1 MTANGHYGVP
11 LGGMSAW
18 ADADPSVPA
27 VAHLEQGLEVQLVE
41 RRGDWARVLCS
52 NGWSGWVDARL
63 LVEPSAPVGPPSGP
77 PTLSAMAAT
86 MTAGAMAGPPP
97 PTMPAPQVSP
107 PLTMPPP
114 TPSPRAG
121 QPPAAGPP
129 GPSGARPWWA
139 SRQFRIVA
147 ALVVVAAAAGISL
160 GSTGKPATAGEIFT
174 RPADTP
180 GSDTFAPSIA
190 TAAPGSNGPAATT
203 APAPSSSGLVRANGA
218 VPGLYSGTRDAASC
232 DGPKLTQYL
241 EGNPTRG
248 RAWAQAAGI
257 QQSQIRPFVAGLTPA
272 ALRVDTRL
280 TDYQFSGGRAVPKQS
295 VLQAGT
301 AVLLDRTA
309 MPRVRCVSG
318 DPLAQPRAVDT
329 TPSYRGPRWPSFSP
343 ATLVVV
349 DPASRTAIIVLID
362 PRTGLPFARVLG
374 SVIVIDLDRPAA
386 GATVIV
392 VEPGGPFTVTGSRF
406 PPGSALTVSWDDP
419 AVTLATPTA
428 DGAGNV
434 AVTVNAPAAT
444 AIGPHRVTVVGGGV
458 SLVQTVY
465 VIPPL
470 PR

>member
-1 MTANGHYGVP
+1 MAGNGRYRIP
-11 LGGMSAW
+11 AGGLSAW
-18 ADADPSVPA
+18 AEADASVPA
-27 VAHLEQGLEVQLVE
+27 VAHLDEGLDVDMVE
-41 RRGDWARVLCS
+41 RLGEWGRVVCS

-63 LVEPSAPVGPPSGP
+63 LAHSSPSGP
-77 PTLSAMAAT
+77 PPGPATVSAMATVSAVAT
-86 MTAGAMAGPPP
+86 AAPP
-97 PTMPAPQVSP
+97 PTMPPPTAPAPQAWQSPPVSP
-107 PLTMPPP
+107 APVSAPL
-114 TPSPRAG
+114 
-121 QPPAAGPP
+121 PAVS
-129 GPSGARPWWA
+129 SGAPWYSSGRGRLAIGLVLLVAMFGVSLLFGSSKSA
-139 SRQFRIVA
+139 S
-147 ALVVVAAAAGISL
+147 
-160 GSTGKPATAGEIFT
+160 AGEIFT

-180 GSDTFAPSIA
+180 GADTFSPSVASAPA
-190 TAAPGSNGPAATT
+190 GTNGPAATT
-203 APAPSSSGLVRANGA
+203 APAPSSSGLVRANAA
-218 VPGLYSGTRDAASC
+218 VPGLYGGTRDAAGC
-232 DGPKLTQYL
+232 NGAKLTEYL

-257 QQSQIRPFVAGLTPA
+257 QQNQIRPFIAALTPA

-309 MPRVRCVSG
+309 MPRVRCASG
-318 DPLAQPRAVDT
+318 DPLAQPRAVDS

-349 DPASRTAIIVLID
+349 DPAPGTTIIVLID

-406 PPGSALTVSWDDP
+406 PPGSALTVAWDNP

-428 DGAGNV
+428 DGAGSV
-434 AVTVNAPAAT
+434 SVTVNAPATT
-444 AIGPHRVTVVGGGV
+444 AIGPHQVTVTGGGV
-458 SLVQTVY
+458 RLVQTVY